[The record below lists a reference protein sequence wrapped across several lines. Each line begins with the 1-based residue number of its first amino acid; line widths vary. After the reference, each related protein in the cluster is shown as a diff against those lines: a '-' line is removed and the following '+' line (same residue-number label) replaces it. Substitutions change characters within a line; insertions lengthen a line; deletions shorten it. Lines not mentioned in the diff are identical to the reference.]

1 MDIFIRK
8 AKLFLAISPQKCC
21 QIAKK
26 NTHKHAYD
34 LQAGSIVNQSLPA
47 CGVFQGKVFLRAEFT
62 ILMVRK
68 MNHLTNYEGFPF

>member
-21 QIAKK
+21 QIAK

-47 CGVFQGKVFLRAEFT
+47 CGVF
-62 ILMVRK
+62 
-68 MNHLTNYEGFPF
+68 